1 MLSIQ
6 VDYNAGIDKKHD
18 FMAEKLKILKFP
30 DPRLRTVAEKVKKFD
45 KSLEKLSEDML
56 HTMYEGNGIGL
67 AATQVNKHIR
77 LIVMDLSEE
86 RNDPRIFINPSYKI
100 LPDHNL
106 FEFEEGC
113 LSIPGFNETI
123 SRPDKIDLNWQDIDG
138 INHSE
143 SPEGLLTVCIQ
154 HEIDHLDGKL
164 MVDYISTLKRD
175 RIKNKLL
182 KDFKRK

>member
-1 MLSIQ
+1 
-6 VDYNAGIDKKHD
+6 
-18 FMAEKLKILKFP
+18 MAKNLKILIFP
-30 DPRLRTVAEKVKKFD
+30 DPRLRKVAEKVTKFD
-45 KSLEKLSEDML
+45 KSLKILADDML
-56 HTMYEGNGIGL
+56 KTMYDANGIGL
-67 AATQVNKHIR
+67 AATQVDRHIR

-86 RNDPRIFINPSYKI
+86 RNEPRVFINPTYDVAEI
-100 LPDHNL
+100 HEL

-123 SRPDKIDLNWQDIDG
+123 ARPDKIYLKWQDINGKEHAD
-138 INHSE
+138 

-164 MVDYISTLKRD
+164 MVDYLSSLKRD
-175 RIKNKLL
+175 RIKTKLL